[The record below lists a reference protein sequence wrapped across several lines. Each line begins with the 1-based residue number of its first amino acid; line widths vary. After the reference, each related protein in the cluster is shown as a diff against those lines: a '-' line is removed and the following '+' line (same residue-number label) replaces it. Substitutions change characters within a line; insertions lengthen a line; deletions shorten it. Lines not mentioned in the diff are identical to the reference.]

1 MWSPW
6 HNKEALERGFG
17 GVTHVQ
23 LVVILS
29 FLGVAL
35 LAGGAIAYI
44 IGASAV
50 LSFAISGNTL
60 YLAALPQRLYGQLD
74 VFAFLAMPLFI
85 FAGDLMNHGGLAR
98 ALIDFSMS
106 LIGRL
111 KGGLGHVNVL
121 TSVFFAGVSGS
132 AVSDAAA
139 LGTALVPEMTRR
151 GYPLD
156 YAAAITGAS
165 SIIGPIIPPSVI
177 LIFYGA
183 LMETSVSALFA
194 AGIVPGLLLAGV
206 LMAMNAFYAYR
217 DDHPGGKADEL
228 PRVIPSFLKA
238 LPALTLPVIILGG
251 TLFGVMT
258 PAEAAAVAVA
268 AALIVGV
275 AYREMT
281 WQKLMASLTRTAVL
295 LGALFIILCAISS
308 FSYLA
313 ALEQW
318 PQKIAAQVNEWGLSP
333 FQYLMLINVIFLGAG
348 MVMDVKAAVAL
359 FAPIFVPVALQLGID
374 PVHLGIV
381 ICFNIT
387 IGLLSPPLGGVL
399 LILATTVNMNYWRLI
414 RATFP
419 FFLAELVLLMV
430 LTLFPGLSTALPTA
444 LGLM

>member
-6 HNKEALERGFG
+6 RKKNALVRGFG
-17 GVTHVQ
+17 GATHVQ

-29 FLGVAL
+29 FLVVAL

-194 AGIVPGLLLAGV
+194 AGIVPGLLLAAV

-238 LPALTLPVIILGG
+238 MPALSLPVIILGG

-268 AALIVGV
+268 AALIVGI

-281 WQKLMASLTRTAVL
+281 WQKLMASLTRTGVL

-430 LTLFPGLSTALPTA
+430 LTLFPSLSTALPTA